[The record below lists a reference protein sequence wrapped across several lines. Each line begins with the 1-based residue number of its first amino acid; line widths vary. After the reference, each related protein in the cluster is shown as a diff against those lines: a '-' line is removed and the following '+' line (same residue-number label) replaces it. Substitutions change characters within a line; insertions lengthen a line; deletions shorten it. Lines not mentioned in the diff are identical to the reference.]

1 MCSVVYFYP
10 VNYVACCV
18 VFTYLDTMH
27 SAFCIESIIMAGC
40 LTDLKTYVKKT
51 EYRHSSEPSIWYQC
65 YLTLQGTTKC
75 STLSNRNT
83 YQRKAYALS
92 FWFLINVQ
100 MTAYKDWSSY
110 ELSTGATYLMEV
122 RRVEVPIWVQIQCA
136 CSPQKSKNSSLTL
149 SLSLVECIKSI

>member
-1 MCSVVYFYP
+1 MCGENKQRSCSLSQTWVPIQSMFGFTFASLISNVLTSYMCSVVYFYP

-92 FWFLINVQ
+92 FFV
-100 MTAYKDWSSY
+100 
-110 ELSTGATYLMEV
+110 
-122 RRVEVPIWVQIQCA
+122 
-136 CSPQKSKNSSLTL
+136 
-149 SLSLVECIKSI
+149 